1 MNKLINVFSNILGRE
16 RKKNPHKLLWSQSKF
31 GNTIDMSTS
40 YHSAFVNGPEFFVKT
55 NINKEKYTMWKEE
68 ARQINNILTLRGFGV

>member
-1 MNKLINVFSNILGRE
+1 
-16 RKKNPHKLLWSQSKF
+16 
-31 GNTIDMSTS
+31 MSTS